1 MPKLPFIGSKN
12 NKKHKDSQHCTA
24 ETSPQATESFPTP
37 KILLIDIPESC
48 AGVLNK
54 AGYNVTSETFGK
66 VYKIDRSPDY
76 LPVDASYINDFYEKD
91 IVILSTHRPKDKLT
105 YPKTK
110 QGDGLKEY
118 GQKCDMGLIDSRTL
132 SMYFNAQNLN

>member
-1 MPKLPFIGSKN
+1 MTKLPFIGSKN

-66 VYKIDRSPDY
+66 VYEINSSSDY
-76 LPVDASYINDFYEKD
+76 VPVDVSFINNFYEKD
-91 IVILSTHRPKDKLT
+91 IVILSTHRPKDKLA

-110 QGDGLKEY
+110 QGDGLNKY
-118 GQKCDMGLIDSRTL
+118 GQKCNMGLIDASSLSRL
-132 SMYFNAQNLN
+132 LM